1 MTPQKI
7 KQYSIS
13 LCLLALNFSCV
24 QIPNFFLWEER
35 LPRAGAMVWSH
46 LNKRSRRMDF
56 LQN

>member
-24 QIPNFFLWEER
+24 QIPNFFVRGTFAARWRYGLE
-35 LPRAGAMVWSH
+35 PSQQ
-46 LNKRSRRMDF
+46 KI
-56 LQN
+56 